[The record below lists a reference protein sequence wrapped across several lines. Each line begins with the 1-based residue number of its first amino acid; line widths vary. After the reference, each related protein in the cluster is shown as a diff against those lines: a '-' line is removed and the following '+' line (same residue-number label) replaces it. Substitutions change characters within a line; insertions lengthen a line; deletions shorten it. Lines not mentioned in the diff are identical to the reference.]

1 MTSAPRTMN
10 ASFDVFRERHQQF
23 LQSQLNNFSPLSQS
37 LNDAMEYAVLLG
49 GKRARPI
56 LVYAVGDMLGARL
69 DDLDAPAAAIECIHA
84 YSLVHDDLPAM
95 DNDTLRRGKPTCHIQ
110 FDHAT
115 AILAG
120 DALQTLGFDIISS
133 HSYQAVPPAQVVA
146 MIRCLSHA
154 SGYAGMCGG
163 QALDLAAT
171 GQQINQAALE
181 TIHQYKTGALISAA
195 AELGLLCAGN
205 DDTATR
211 KHLLDW
217 AQTLGLAFQV
227 QDDILDEIG
236 DTAILGKQ
244 QGSDR
249 AQQKS
254 TYPALLG
261 LEQAQQ
267 YLHDLHQKALH
278 ALAAIPYNSALLRE
292 FTDYLIT
299 RDR

>member
-1 MTSAPRTMN
+1 MS
-10 ASFDVFRERHQQF
+10 ASFEQFRERHQRF
-23 LQSQLNNFSPLSQS
+23 LSRHLLHTDAVSDV

-49 GKRARPI
+49 GKRARPT
-56 LVYAVGDMLGARL
+56 LVYAVGQMLGASL

-120 DALQTLGFDIISS
+120 DALQALAFEIISS
-133 HSYQAVPPAQVVA
+133 HTYQTASSQQVVE
-146 MIRCLSHA
+146 MIRCLSYA
-154 SGYAGMCGG
+154 SGHAGMCGG

-171 GQQINQAALE
+171 ARHIDQAALE
-181 TIHQYKTGALISAA
+181 RIHCHKTGALISAA
-195 AELGLLCAGN
+195 VELGIICAGCT
-205 DDTATR
+205 DTETR
-211 KHLLDW
+211 RHLSDW
-217 AQTLGLAFQV
+217 ADTLGLAFQV

-236 DTAILGKQ
+236 ETAILGKQ

-254 TYPALLG
+254 TYPGLLG

-267 YLHDLHQKALH
+267 YLSSLHQKALH
-278 ALAAIPYNSALLRE
+278 ALAAIPYNSELLRE